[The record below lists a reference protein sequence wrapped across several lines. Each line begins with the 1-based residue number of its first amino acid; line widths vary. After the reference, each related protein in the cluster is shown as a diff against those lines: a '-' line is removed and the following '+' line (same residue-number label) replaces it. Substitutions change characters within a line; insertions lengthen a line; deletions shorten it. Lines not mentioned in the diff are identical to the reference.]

1 MVSFQ
6 TKNPNLGNFWR
17 ALDSKMLSYFT
28 ALWTILHTFGIF
40 YDNLVHFCPVLVSCT
55 KKIWQPEKGRP
66 DKKDLLMT
74 GPASGVHEVA
84 CMPIT
89 PQ

>member
-1 MVSFQ
+1 MTIWYIFVR
-6 TKNPNLGNFWR
+6 FW
-17 ALDSKMLSYFT
+17 Y
-28 ALWTILHTFGIF
+28 H
-40 YDNLVHFCPVLVSCT
+40 VP